1 MEERTKMANQ
11 GMLFSLFVN
20 LLKQDYFHGQG
31 ITPFGFFTPLNIIDN
46 SQLLGFLEA
55 WLSFEVV
62 IS

>member
-1 MEERTKMANQ
+1 MEERTRMANQ
-11 GMLFSLFVN
+11 WMLFN
-20 LLKQDYFHGQG
+20 LLNYLNQSYFHGHG